1 MSETK
6 KNLKVSWKF
15 VKKRKVRLFLIFILS
30 TILSIL
36 SVVIPVLTAKLLLKL
51 TGGFLFELFKVALFI
66 LVVELTGNIFNLLLN
81 KTYDNYMVDTITEI
95 QMEMFK
101 ETLKIKTKEMDTK
114 TSGTFIDRINN
125 DTNDIVS
132 LFDSLMGYII
142 DFISNIG
149 VLIAVIFISYPMF
162 FFFLRTSIL
171 NAYVGH
177 KRRNALY
184 ERQKKYRKIRENKTG
199 LISEIVRGVK
209 DIKLLS
215 ATDGVLKKTD
225 HELKRVN
232 KELLQ
237 VNKESR
243 KFRFITGNIWDIVDF
258 LFIVLGILLIK
269 VDMLTISGFVIL
281 YSYRGRIQNLLDY
294 YNRIADLFKNFNLS
308 ASRVLEILTD
318 GFKKEKTDGLDVGTL
333 NGNIEFKNVSFSY
346 GDNNVLNDVNFKI
359 NHGEKVGFVG
369 ASGAGKS
376 TIFNLITYLY
386 DLKEGEILFDGI
398 DIRKISIE
406 SLRKNISL
414 IPQNPDIFN
423 FSIKDNLILSNKDVE
438 EDKMIEACKKAEIYD
453 RILEF
458 DDKFQTKVGE
468 GGVTL
473 SGGERQRLAIARS
486 LIKNSNIILFDEATS
501 ALDNITQDKIQKA
514 IYRLDKSKTVLIIAH
529 RLSTVINCD
538 KIVVMDNG
546 KIIDI
551 GTHQELL
558 ERCSKYKKLYR
569 YEEINV

>member
-6 KNLKVSWKF
+6 KNLKVSWRF
-15 VKKRKVRLFLIFILS
+15 IKKRKGKLFLIFILT
-30 TILSIL
+30 TILSII
-36 SVVIPVLTAKLLLKL
+36 SIVVPVLTAKLLLKL
-51 TGGFLFELFKVALFI
+51 TGGLLFELFKVALFI
-66 LVVELTGNIFNLLLN
+66 FIVELSHNVFRLLTN
-81 KTYDNYMVDTITEI
+81 KIYDNYMIDTITEI

-132 LFDSLMGYII
+132 LFDSLMGSII
-142 DFISNIG
+142 DFISNFG

-162 FFFLRTSIL
+162 FFFLITSIL

-177 KRRNALY
+177 KRRKALY

-215 ATDGVLKKTD
+215 AADGVLKKTD

-243 KFRFITGNIWDIVDF
+243 KFRLITENIWDTVDF
-258 LFIVLGILLIK
+258 LFIVLGILLVK

-294 YNRIADLFKNFNLS
+294 YNRISDLFKDFNLS

-318 GFKKEKTDGLDVGTL
+318 GFKKEKIDGLDVGTL

-346 GDNNVLNDVNFKI
+346 GDDNVLNDVNFKI

-414 IPQNPDIFN
+414 IPQNPYIFN

-546 KIIDI
+546 KIVDI

-569 YEEINV
+569 YEEISI

>member
-6 KNLKVSWKF
+6 KNLKVSWRF
-15 VKKRKVRLFLIFILS
+15 IKKRKGRLILIFILT
-30 TILSIL
+30 TILSII
-36 SVVIPVLTAKLLLKL
+36 SIVVPVLTAKLLLKL
-51 TGGFLFELFKVALFI
+51 TGGLLFELFKVALFI
-66 LVVELTGNIFNLLLN
+66 FVVEVTRNIFNLLMN

-101 ETLKIKTKEMDTK
+101 ETLKIKTKEMDKK

-132 LFDSLMGYII
+132 LFDSLMSYII

-162 FFFLRTSIL
+162 FFFLITSVL

-215 ATDGVLKKTD
+215 AADGVLKKTD

-243 KFRFITGNIWDIVDF
+243 KFRLITGNIWDTVDF
-258 LFIVLGILLIK
+258 LFIVLGILLVK

-294 YNRIADLFKNFNLS
+294 YNRIAELFKNFNLS

-318 GFKKEKTDGLDVGTL
+318 GFKKEKIDGLDVGTL

-346 GDNNVLNDVNFKI
+346 GDDNVLNDVNFKI

-414 IPQNPDIFN
+414 IPQNPYIFN

-546 KIIDI
+546 KIVDI

-569 YEEINV
+569 YEEISI

>member
-6 KNLKVSWKF
+6 KNLKVSWRF
-15 VKKRKVRLFLIFILS
+15 IKKRKGKLILIGALS
-30 TILSIL
+30 VILSII
-36 SVVIPVLTAKLLLKL
+36 SVVVPVLTAKLLLNL
-51 TGGFLFELFKVALFI
+51 TGGFLFELFKIALFI
-66 LVVELTGNIFNLLLN
+66 FAVEVTHNIFSLLMN

-101 ETLKIKTKEMDTK
+101 ETLKIKTKEMDKK

-132 LFDSLMGYII
+132 LFDSLMSYII

-162 FFFLRTSIL
+162 FFFLITSVL

-243 KFRFITGNIWDIVDF
+243 KFRLVTGNIWDTVDF
-258 LFIVLGILLIK
+258 LFIVLGILLVK
-269 VDMLTISGFVIL
+269 ADMLTISGFVIL

-318 GFKKEKTDGLDVGTL
+318 GFKKEKIDGLDVGTL

-346 GDNNVLNDVNFKI
+346 GDDNVLNDVNFKI

-414 IPQNPDIFN
+414 IPQNPYIFN

-546 KIIDI
+546 KIVDI

-558 ERCSKYKKLYR
+558 KRCSKYKKLYR
-569 YEEINV
+569 YEEISV

>member
-1 MSETK
+1 M
-6 KNLKVSWKF
+6 
-15 VKKRKVRLFLIFILS
+15 
-30 TILSIL
+30 
-36 SVVIPVLTAKLLLKL
+36 
-51 TGGFLFELFKVALFI
+51 
-66 LVVELTGNIFNLLLN
+66 
-81 KTYDNYMVDTITEI
+81 
-95 QMEMFK
+95 
-101 ETLKIKTKEMDTK
+101 
-114 TSGTFIDRINN
+114 
-125 DTNDIVS
+125 
-132 LFDSLMGYII
+132 
-142 DFISNIG
+142 
-149 VLIAVIFISYPMF
+149 
-162 FFFLRTSIL
+162 

-215 ATDGVLKKTD
+215 AADGVLKKTD

-243 KFRFITGNIWDIVDF
+243 KFRLITGNIWDTVDF
-258 LFIVLGILLIK
+258 LFIVLGILLVK

-294 YNRIADLFKNFNLS
+294 YNRIAELFKNFNLS

-346 GDNNVLNDVNFKI
+346 GDDNVLNDVNFKI

-414 IPQNPDIFN
+414 IPQNPYIFN

-546 KIIDI
+546 KIVDI

-569 YEEINV
+569 YEEISI